1 MNEQEPK
8 PIVYVAQPIDQA
20 GTFIT
25 GTIVIAL
32 GKAGCT
38 VYDPRRAWSQ
48 VDGQASIQEV
58 NKAAID
64 ACDGVLALL
73 PDNVPTVG
81 TPIEIAYAAAQHKP
95 VVVYGSARMAKSPVL
110 ASFGVPVYDTDAMA
124 ITRLVE
130 WINNDREKTVPVD
143 ETPTTFHSPH
153 PSPVSHPSPDPS
165 TAVTVHIGPL
175 DDASH
180 LQYLREVHQEVNR
193 AAAKFP
199 ASDSNTIDDWF
210 AIWVE
215 EVVEA
220 TQAYNDWVRTLKGVG
235 PGLEASEYHNALLI
249 ELIQVGAMAARF
261 FESLSE

>member
-1 MNEQEPK
+1 MAEPK
-8 PIVYVAQPIDQA
+8 PIVYLAQPIDQA

-25 GTIVIAL
+25 GTTVIAL

-48 VDGQASIQEV
+48 VDGQAEV
-58 NKAAID
+58 QHVNAAAID
-64 ACDGVLALL
+64 FCDGVLAIL
-73 PDNVPTVG
+73 PDDVPTVG
-81 TPIEIAYAAAQHKP
+81 TPIEIAYAVAQHKP
-95 VVVYGSARMAKSPVL
+95 VVVFGSARLAKSPVL
-110 ASFGVPVYDTDAMA
+110 ASFEVPVYDTDAMA
-124 ITRLVE
+124 IARLVE
-130 WINNDREKTVPVD
+130 WMNNDREQTVPVD
-143 ETPTTFHSPH
+143 ETPIDRTPFHSPQ
-153 PSPVSHPSPDPS
+153 VSNEADLD
-165 TAVTVHIGPL
+165 VTIHVGS

-199 ASDSNTIDDWF
+199 LSDENGFGDWF

-220 TQAYNDWVRTLKGVG
+220 TQAYNDWLRTLKESG

-249 ELIQVGAMAARF
+249 ELVQVGAMAARF